1 MTSKR
6 CLNIGLALMLG
17 LSLAMTNLKAEDP
30 AANDVPAEA
39 VPVKDVYVGQTD
51 QEMVFV
57 SALNEYRAA
66 RGLHSVGVSS
76 ELSSAC
82 RSWSSHMRQRG
93 HLSHDPTGGMEIC
106 AQISSESGIN
116 ALQAW
121 QRSPAHNA
129 ILLSS
134 RMDTIGI
141 GSDGIWWTMRG
152 IQTNSEYTVFRP
164 TTNIRMEAAAAVAVE
179 DDTIGRVPMSVSRYS
194 VQRVAADVP
203 VRVPSSAPAADAN
216 AEDTIGRVPIGV
228 AASSYS
234 ARTVPNHRYRR

>member
-1 MTSKR
+1 MTLKI
-6 CLNIGLALMLG
+6 CFNCGLAFMLT
-17 LSLAMTNLKAEDP
+17 LSLAMVDIQAD
-30 AANDVPAEA
+30 D
-39 VPVKDVYVGQTD
+39 PVKDEPDTNVSYGHTE
-51 QEMVFV
+51 QELVFV
-57 SALNEYRAA
+57 AALNEYRSA

-93 HLSHDPTGGMEIC
+93 HLSHDPMGGMEIC

-152 IQTNSEYTVFRP
+152 IQTNSAYTVFRP
-164 TTNIRMEAAAAVAVE
+164 TDSITEAV
-179 DDTIGRVPMSVSRYS
+179 DDIIGRVPMSVSRYS
-194 VQRVAADVP
+194 VQRMTSDVP
-203 VRVPSSAPAADAN
+203 RGVSTITPSSATDAG
-216 AEDTIGRVPIGV
+216 AEVEVMDDIIGRVPMSV
-228 AASSYS
+228 SEYRVQREVTSNTS
-234 ARTVPNHRYRR
+234 FRYRSR